1 MSLTLQF
8 VPHSEIEHLSPLSK
22 IHKLLK
28 MARDNSIVV
37 LEGRLKKEEEA
48 ELIRV
53 TMEEIDD
60 KFKGIELGIIYPKK
74 DGSNFIDKFKTNLAN
89 MLVGDR
95 MGLTIIGPATIV
107 KEIKQDPSKI
117 QLLTQEVSTK
127 KRRGKKK

>member
-1 MSLTLQF
+1 MGLTLQF
-8 VPHSEIEHLSPLSK
+8 VPHSEIQHLSPLSR

-28 MARDNSIVV
+28 MAKQDNIVV

-60 KFKGIELGIIYPKK
+60 NFKGIEMGVIYPKASE
-74 DGSNFIDKFKTNLAN
+74 GNFMDKVKTNLAN
-89 MLVGDR
+89 FLVGDR

-117 QLLTQEVSTK
+117 QLLTEEVSSK
-127 KRRGKKK
+127 KRGKKK

>member
-8 VPHSEIEHLSPLSK
+8 VPHSEIEGLSPLSK

-28 MARDNSIVV
+28 MARDNNIVV
-37 LEGRLKKEEEA
+37 LEGRMKKEEET

-60 KFKGIELGIIYPKK
+60 EFKGIEMSVVYPNSKDSGLFDKLRNQIASVLLG
-74 DGSNFIDKFKTNLAN
+74 N
-89 MLVGDR
+89 R
-95 MGLTIIGPATIV
+95 MGLTIIGPATVV

-117 QLLTQEVSTK
+117 QLFT
-127 KRRGKKK
+127 RKKK

>member
-8 VPHSEIEHLSPLSK
+8 VPHSEIENLSPLSK

-28 MARDNSIVV
+28 MAKDNNIVV

-60 KFKGIELGIIYPKK
+60 DFKGIELGIIYPKT
-74 DGSNFIDKFKTNLAN
+74 SNSTFLDKFKTNLAN
-89 MLVGDR
+89 ILVGDR
-95 MGLTIIGPATIV
+95 MGLTIIGPASIV

-117 QLLTQEVSTK
+117 QLLTEEVSSK
-127 KRRGKKK
+127 KRKPRKK

>member
-1 MSLTLQF
+1 MGLTLQF
-8 VPHSEIEHLSPLSK
+8 VPYSEIHHLSPLSR

-28 MARDNSIVV
+28 MARANNIVV

-60 KFKGIELGIIYPKK
+60 NFKGIEMAVIYPQNIE
-74 DGSNFIDKFKTNLAN
+74 GTFLDKVKSNLAN
-89 MLVGDR
+89 LLIGDR
-95 MGLTIIGPATIV
+95 MGLTVIGPATIV

-117 QLLTQEVSTK
+117 QLLTEEVSSK
-127 KRRGKKK
+127 KRKKNK